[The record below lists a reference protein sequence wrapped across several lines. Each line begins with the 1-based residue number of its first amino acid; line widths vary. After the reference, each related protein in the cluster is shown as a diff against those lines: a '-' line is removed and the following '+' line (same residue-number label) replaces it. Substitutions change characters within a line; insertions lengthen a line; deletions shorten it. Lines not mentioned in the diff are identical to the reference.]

1 MRAISEQRLITLTAC
16 GLVTV
21 RFYSMEASQTSPPR
35 QKMSF
40 IGGSQP
46 LWKAFWILYVL
57 GSLSFT
63 ATALV
68 LLQLPTVHYALSQ
81 ASHILNLQVETTVI
95 MTSAA
100 IAVTYIMYFLFC
112 SISVWRCSINTVKKY
127 WGLLA
132 KFLISINFAWVSWKA
147 FVAFGSLVKYFS
159 NQ

>member
-1 MRAISEQRLITLTAC
+1 
-16 GLVTV
+16 
-21 RFYSMEASQTSPPR
+21 MEASQNSSPR

-63 ATALV
+63 AIAL
-68 LLQLPTVHYALSQ
+68 LLIQLPTVHYVLLQ
-81 ASHILNLQVETTVI
+81 ASHVLNLQIETTLIVAA
-95 MTSAA
+95 AA
-100 IAVTYIMYFLFC
+100 IAATYVMYFLFC
-112 SISVWRCSINTVKKY
+112 LISVWRCSINTVKKY

-132 KFLISINFAWVSWKA
+132 KLIISINIAWVSWKA
-147 FVAFGSLVKYFS
+147 IVAFGSLVKYFS

>member
-1 MRAISEQRLITLTAC
+1 
-16 GLVTV
+16 
-21 RFYSMEASQTSPPR
+21 MEASSTSSPR

-63 ATALV
+63 AIALT
-68 LLQLPTVHYALSQ
+68 LMQLPTVHYALSQ
-81 ASHILNLQVETTVI
+81 ASHILNLKVETTLIFAV
-95 MTSAA
+95 TA
-100 IAVTYIMYFLFC
+100 IIATYIMYFLFC
-112 SISVWRCSINTVKKY
+112 SISVWRCSINTAKKH

-132 KFLISINFAWVSWKA
+132 KFIISINLAWISWKILIA
-147 FVAFGSLVKYFS
+147 YGSLITYFP